1 MDNEPRR
8 LSPRGMALYSVA
20 AIGGGFFYIFNNAVL
35 PLLIPSSNVLLVN
48 LMSNTRSIEGAVI
61 QPVVGAWSDRIW
73 TRLGRRRPFM
83 LIAMPLCALFMA
95 LTPLAPSLPWIVAC
109 IFAFSLLFN
118 VAADPYTALQADIAP
133 PAQRPTL
140 NAVATVVQ
148 LAGQVSLGLLLGLG
162 LFGKRIPP
170 VAYPI
175 VAAVILLTFLITV
188 VAVPE
193 RRADVHLEPRHH
205 LGEYL
210 VALQGHRQALRYLVA
225 LFLYNV
231 GINTILVNLTRF
243 ATQVLRT
250 SQSGAVLLFMLLV
263 LVTGLFA
270 LPAAWLAARV
280 GLKRVIAGGMV
291 LIAVATPFTLVA
303 HTMAQVLPALL
314 VAGVGNAALSALTWP
329 LLTMLV
335 PPERVGVFAGL
346 KTSAESISAL
356 FTAVLAAV
364 MVGLWG
370 YRSIFVVLLVAIVAS
385 LAVFATIRVEQ
396 PTLTDGRGH
405 AHRRRGGS
413 TVKRTSLI

>member
-20 AIGGGFFYIFNNAVL
+20 AIGGGFFYYFNNAVL
-35 PLLIPSSNVLLVN
+35 PLLLSRLTGNVLLVN

-95 LTPLAPSLPWIVAC
+95 LTPLAAPNLALIVAC

-118 VAADPYTALQADIAP
+118 VAADPYAALQADIAP

-148 LAGQVSLGLLLGLG
+148 LAGQVVLGLLLGLG
-162 LFGKRIPP
+162 LFGKGIPP
-170 VAYPI
+170 VVYPI
-175 VAAVILLTFLITV
+175 VAAVILLTFLITIV
-188 VAVPE
+188 GVPE
-193 RRADVHLEPRHH
+193 RREDVYLEPRHR

-210 VALQGHRQALRYLVA
+210 AALQGHRQALRYLVA

-231 GINTILVNLTRF
+231 GINTILVNLTNF
-243 ATQVLRT
+243 ARKVLHT
-250 SQSGAVLLFMLLV
+250 SDGGALLLFMLLI

-280 GLKRVIAGGMV
+280 GLKQVIAGGMV

-329 LLTMLV
+329 LLT
-335 PPERVGVFAGL
+335 R
-346 KTSAESISAL
+346 
-356 FTAVLAAV
+356 
-364 MVGLWG
+364 
-370 YRSIFVVLLVAIVAS
+370 LVAHRGPASGPGVAAS
-385 LAVFATIRVEQ
+385 Q
-396 PTLTDGRGH
+396 
-405 AHRRRGGS
+405 
-413 TVKRTSLI
+413 

>member
-175 VAAVILLTFLITV
+175 VAAVILLAFLITV
-188 VAVPE
+188 VAVPG
-193 RRADVHLEPRHH
+193 RGAGGPLEPPPP
-205 LGEYL
+205 LGGCL
-210 VALQGHRQALRYLVA
+210 PGLP
-225 LFLYNV
+225 
-231 GINTILVNLTRF
+231 
-243 ATQVLRT
+243 
-250 SQSGAVLLFMLLV
+250 GAP
-263 LVTGLFA
+263 
-270 LPAAWLAARV
+270 PAPSDP
-280 GLKRVIAGGMV
+280 GGG
-291 LIAVATPFTLVA
+291 F
-303 HTMAQVLPALL
+303 
-314 VAGVGNAALSALTWP
+314 
-329 LLTMLV
+329 
-335 PPERVGVFAGL
+335 PP
-346 KTSAESISAL
+346 S
-356 FTAVLAAV
+356 
-364 MVGLWG
+364 
-370 YRSIFVVLLVAIVAS
+370 
-385 LAVFATIRVEQ
+385 
-396 PTLTDGRGH
+396 
-405 AHRRRGGS
+405 
-413 TVKRTSLI
+413 

>member
-20 AIGGGFFYIFNNAVL
+20 AIGGGFFYYFNNAVL
-35 PLLIPSSNVLLVN
+35 PLLLSRLPGSNVLLVN
-48 LMSNTRSIEGAVI
+48 LLSNTRSIEGAVI

-73 TRLGRRRPFM
+73 TPLGRRRLFM

-95 LTPLAPSLPWIVAC
+95 LTPLAPNLTLVVAC
-109 IFAFSLLFN
+109 IFVFSLLFN

-175 VAAVILLTFLITV
+175 VAAVILLTFLITIV
-188 VAVPE
+188 GVPE
-193 RRADVHLEPRHH
+193 RREDVHLEPRHR

-210 VALQGHRQALRYLVA
+210 AALQGHRQALRYLVA

-231 GINTILVNLTRF
+231 GINTVQVNLTRF
-243 ATQVLRT
+243 AMRELGV
-250 SQSGAVLLFMLLV
+250 SEEGKAVLLFMLLV

-291 LIAVATPFTLVA
+291 LIAMATPFTLVA

-314 VAGVGNAALSALTWP
+314 VAGVGNAALSVLTWP

-356 FTAVLAAV
+356 FTAVIAAG

-396 PTLTDGRGH
+396 PTPPTAAATPIDI
-405 AHRRRGGS
+405 AVAAPK
-413 TVKRTSLI
+413 TV

>member
-20 AIGGGFFYIFNNAVL
+20 AIGGGFFYYFNNAVL
-35 PLLIPSSNVLLVN
+35 PLLLSRLPGSNVLLVN
-48 LMSNTRSIEGAVI
+48 LLSSTRSIEGAVI
-61 QPVVGAWSDRIW
+61 QPVVGASSDRIW

-83 LIAMPLCALFMA
+83 LVAMPLCALFMA
-95 LTPLAPSLPWIVAC
+95 LTPLAPSLPLIVAC
-109 IFAFSLLFN
+109 IFVFSLLFN
-118 VAADPYTALQADIAP
+118 VAADPYTA
-133 PAQRPTL
+133 
-140 NAVATVVQ
+140 
-148 LAGQVSLGLLLGLG
+148 
-162 LFGKRIPP
+162 
-170 VAYPI
+170 
-175 VAAVILLTFLITV
+175 
-188 VAVPE
+188 
-193 RRADVHLEPRHH
+193 
-205 LGEYL
+205 
-210 VALQGHRQALRYLVA
+210 RQALRYLVA

-243 ATQVLRT
+243 ATKVLHT
-250 SQSGAVLLFMLLV
+250 SDSEAGLLFMLLI

-385 LAVFATIRVEQ
+385 LAVFATIHVEQ
-396 PTLTDGRGH
+396 PTP
-405 AHRRRGGS
+405 RRAPATPIDVAVAVS
-413 TVKRTSLI
+413 

>member
-1 MDNEPRR
+1 
-8 LSPRGMALYSVA
+8 MALYSVA

-35 PLLIPSSNVLLVN
+35 PLLIPSSNVLLIN
-48 LMSNTRSIEGAVI
+48 LLSNTRSIEGAVI

-95 LTPLAPSLPWIVAC
+95 LTPLAPNLALIVAC

-118 VAADPYTALQADIAP
+118 VAADPYAALQADIAP

-140 NAVATVVQ
+140 SAVAKVVE
-148 LAGQVSLGLLLGLG
+148 LAGQVSLGLLLSLG
-162 LFGKRIPP
+162 LLGKHIPL

-175 VAAVILLTFLITV
+175 VAAVILLTFLITIV
-188 VAVPE
+188 GVPE
-193 RRADVHLEPRHH
+193 RRAEVHLEPRHR

-210 VALQGHRQALRYLVA
+210 AALQGHRQALRYLVA

-231 GINTILVNLTRF
+231 GINTVLVNLTRF
-243 ATQVLRT
+243 AMRELGV
-250 SQSGAVLLFMLLV
+250 SEESKAVLLFMLLV

-314 VAGVGNAALSALTWP
+314 VAGVGNAALSVLTWP

-356 FTAVLAAV
+356 FTAVIAAG

-396 PTLTDGRGH
+396 PTPQMAVATPVDV
-405 AHRRRGGS
+405 AVAA
-413 TVKRTSLI
+413 TP

>member
-61 QPVVGAWSDRIW
+61 QPVVGAWSDRLW

-95 LTPLAPSLPWIVAC
+95 LTPLAPTLPLIVAC

-175 VAAVILLTFLITV
+175 VAAVILLTFLITI

-193 RRADVHLEPRHH
+193 RRADVHLEPRHR

-210 VALQGHRQALRYLVA
+210 AALQGHRQALRYLVA

-243 ATQVLRT
+243 ATHVLRT

-291 LIAVATPFTLVA
+291 LIAVATPVTLVA
-303 HTMAQVLPALL
+303 HTMGQVLPALL

-370 YRSIFVVLLVAIVAS
+370 YRSIFVVLLVASVAGLS
-385 LAVFATIRVEQ
+385 VLGSIRVEQ
-396 PTLTDGRGH
+396 PTPRKAPATPIDV
-405 AHRRRGGS
+405 AVAVS
-413 TVKRTSLI
+413 

>member
-1 MDNEPRR
+1 
-8 LSPRGMALYSVA
+8 MALYSVA

-35 PLLIPSSNVLLVN
+35 PMLLSRLTGNVLLIN
-48 LMSNTRSIEGAVI
+48 LLSNTRSIEGAVI

-95 LTPLAPSLPWIVAC
+95 LTPLAPSLPLVVAC

-118 VAADPYTALQADIAP
+118 VAADPYAALQADIAP

-140 NAVATVVQ
+140 SAVAKVVE
-148 LAGQVSLGLLLGLG
+148 LAGQVSLGLLLTLG
-162 LFGKRIPP
+162 LFGKHIPL

-188 VAVPE
+188 VGVPE
-193 RRADVHLEPRHH
+193 RREDVHLEPRHR

-210 VALQGHRQALRYLVA
+210 AALQGHRQALRYLVA

-231 GINTILVNLTRF
+231 GINTILVNLTNF
-243 ATQVLRT
+243 ATHELRT
-250 SQSGAVLLFMLLV
+250 SERGAMLLFMLLV

-291 LIAVATPFTLVA
+291 LIAMATPFTLVA

-314 VAGVGNAALSALTWP
+314 VAGVGNAALSVLTWP

-356 FTAVLAAV
+356 FTAVIAAG

-396 PTLTDGRGH
+396 PTPQ
-405 AHRRRGGS
+405 
-413 TVKRTSLI
+413 TVPAMPIDVAVAAP

>member
-20 AIGGGFFYIFNNAVL
+20 SIGGGFFYIFNNAVL
-35 PLLIPSSNVLLVN
+35 PLLIPSSNVLLLN
-48 LMSNTRSIEGAVI
+48 LLSNTRSIEGAVI

-95 LTPLAPSLPWIVAC
+95 LTPLAPSLPLVVAC

-162 LFGKRIPP
+162 LFGKDIPL

-175 VAAVILLTFLITV
+175 VAAVILLTFLITIV
-188 VAVPE
+188 GVPE
-193 RRADVHLEPRHH
+193 RREDVHLEPRHR

-210 VALQGHRQALRYLVA
+210 AALQGHRQALRYLVA

-231 GINTILVNLTRF
+231 GINTIMVNLTRF
-243 ATQVLRT
+243 ATQVLHV
-250 SQSGAVLLFMLLV
+250 SDSKAGLLFMLLV

-314 VAGVGNAALSALTWP
+314 VAGVGNAALSVLTWP

-356 FTAVLAAV
+356 FTAVLAAG

-385 LAVFATIRVEQ
+385 LAVLATIRVEQ
-396 PTLTDGRGH
+396 PTPQTAPATPIDV
-405 AHRRRGGS
+405 AV
-413 TVKRTSLI
+413 TVS